1 MMPRACSGMLARTL
15 HCRLYSTDAAVLEIE
30 DSLRVASLVHSFR
43 NDGHLA
49 AALDPLR
56 RVKQGPWLTE
66 SRKATTWNNNKL
78 GNLVHDLPLDASHP
92 LESSKLASKLGLLL
106 PTTDDRQF
114 CVGDVLDP
122 GTPHRTWTLPAIVKR
137 MQAAYCGT
145 LTAELNHLAT
155 SEKKQWLVQRMEN
168 RQKATRQEQ
177 LAILRRLVDTD
188 AFERFLAAKFP
199 ASKRFGVE
207 GCEAVLVG
215 LETLVA
221 RCAQHGVCRIEL
233 GMPHRGRLNVLCNIL
248 KKPPGALYGEMEGG
262 QSEFHVG
269 DVKYHLGQS
278 ASLDFAAEEGGKA
291 SGQVRVSI
299 APNPS
304 HLEFIGPVVLGMVRA
319 EQTRLQDTAKQR
331 VMGLLIHGDA
341 AFAGLGVVAETLQLA
356 DTPGFSTGGTIHLII
371 NNQVG
376 FTTAP
381 ADARSSPHCTDIA
394 KTIGAPILHVNADDP
409 EAVVEACRIAAD
421 WRAEFKQDVV
431 VDIVGYRRYGHNEL
445 DDPTITL
452 PLSYQAVMDHP
463 PVLQLYASKLDE
475 QAVLKS
481 SQVKALQDV
490 AAQQYEQE
498 FEAFQSGKYKESAQN
513 WLHSSWQG
521 DALQAVGQAAVWGSQ
536 EPTGLPLPTLAWL
549 GNAICN
555 LPMHFTPHQHTQK
568 LLQKRRQM
576 CKDDSSRV
584 DFAMAEA
591 LAFGTLALR
600 RGVRPAGVTPSDFF
614 SMDPSLG
621 LNRGHYAVRLS
632 GQDSERGTFNQR
644 HAALYDQVTGE
655 RLVKLN
661 CMVEGQQEP
670 VEIWN
675 SPLSEAAVLGFEY
688 GYSLGC
694 AGTSLVV
701 WEAQFGD
708 FANNAQVII
717 DQFIAAGEERW
728 GQQSGLVL
736 LLPHGYDGAGPDH
749 SSARLERFLS
759 LCNDDAD
766 HLPGHSPSQR
776 RQMSATFTAL
786 AKDHGGRLN
795 RQQVMALLKAVGGQG
810 EGAGEGEAEV
820 NGELAESLWTEM
832 GLAPDA
838 HITQDVWQKVMVQ
851 HMRRHA
857 ERLANM
863 FVVNATTPAQMFH
876 ALRRQLNRP
885 FQKPLVLLTPKFLL
899 HHRPATSALHDFTT
913 GTFFNR
919 VIDDGKASDN
929 TRQAQTESGESWL
942 LPAHETRRVIL
953 CSGQIYYT
961 LSRAR
966 KSRQIRDVILVRLEQ
981 IAPFPHDLVTQ
992 VVMQYSN
999 AQVVWCQ
1006 EEPKNMGAW
1015 RYIKPRMDTAMRELV
1030 KSQEGSIP
1038 PPRIRYVGR
1047 PAAASPAT
1055 ASLAIHR
1062 QETDEI
1068 VNTALSD
1075 TLVLTGEEE
1084 FVRFDS

>member
-1 MMPRACSGMLARTL
+1 MRS
-15 HCRLYSTDAAVLEIE
+15 
-30 DSLRVASLVHSFR
+30 
-43 NDGHLA
+43 
-49 AALDPLR
+49 
-56 RVKQGPWLTE
+56 
-66 SRKATTWNNNKL
+66 
-78 GNLVHDLPLDASHP
+78 
-92 LESSKLASKLGLLL
+92 
-106 PTTDDRQF
+106 
-114 CVGDVLDP
+114 
-122 GTPHRTWTLPAIVKR
+122 
-137 MQAAYCGT
+137 AYCGT
-145 LTAELNHLAT
+145 LSAELSHLAT
-155 SEKKQWLVQRMEN
+155 SAKKQWLVQRMED
-168 RQKATRQEQ
+168 RQQPTRQQQ
-177 LAILRRLVDTD
+177 LAILRGLIDAD
-188 AFERFLAAKFP
+188 AFEKFLASKFP

-215 LETLVA
+215 LDTLVA
-221 RCAQHGVCRIEL
+221 RCAQQGVRRIEL

-269 DVKYHLGQS
+269 DVKYHMGQS
-278 ASLDFAAEEGGKA
+278 ASLQYANEEGGGT
-291 SGQVRVSI
+291 SPVRLSI

-319 EQTRLQDTAKQR
+319 EQTRLQDTAREK

-356 DTPGFSTGGTIHLII
+356 DTPGFTTGGTIHVII

-381 ADARSSPHCTDIA
+381 ADGRSSPHCTDIA

-409 EAVVEACRIAAD
+409 EAVVAACCIAAD
-421 WRAEFKQDVV
+421 WRAEHKQDVV

-452 PLSYQAVMDHP
+452 PLSYQAVARHP
-463 PVLQLYASKLDE
+463 PVLQHYTSKLHQLGVVQTSE
-475 QAVLKS
+475 VH
-481 SQVKALQDV
+481 ALQ
-490 AAQQYEQE
+490 AQATKQYEQE

-513 WLHSSWQG
+513 WLQSSWQG
-521 DALQAVGQAAVWGSQ
+521 DALQAVGQAGVWGRQ

-549 GNAICN
+549 GNAVCD
-555 LPMHFTPHQHTQK
+555 LPTGFTPHQHTEK

-576 CKDDSSRV
+576 CQDESSRV
-584 DFAMAEA
+584 DFSMAEA

-600 RGVRPAGVTPSDFF
+600 RGVGPTGVTPSDYF
-614 SMDPSLG
+614 SIDPSLG

-644 HAALYDQVTGE
+644 HAALYDQITGK
-655 RLVKLN
+655 RLVRLN
-661 CMVEGQQEP
+661 NMVEGQQEP
-670 VEIWN
+670 VEVWN

-694 AGTSLVV
+694 AGTSLVC

-766 HLPGHSPSQR
+766 HLPGHSPAQR

-786 AKDHGGRLN
+786 AKEHGGRIN
-795 RQQVMALLKAVGGQG
+795 RQQVLTMLEAAGGERG
-810 EGAGEGEAEV
+810 GAWEQ
-820 NGELAESLWTEM
+820 GELAETLWAEM
-832 GLAPDA
+832 GLEPDA
-838 HITQDVWQKVMVQ
+838 HITQDVWQQVMVQ

-885 FQKPLVLLTPKFLL
+885 FQKPLVLLTPKYLL
-899 HHRPATSALHDFTT
+899 HHRPATSALQDFTT

-929 TRQAQTESGESWL
+929 TRAMGEKAEEPWL
-942 LPAHETRRVIL
+942 LPADQTRRVIL
-953 CSGQIYYT
+953 CSGQIYYA
-961 LSRAR
+961 LSRGR
-966 KSRQIRDVILVRLEQ
+966 RSRQIRDIILVRLEQ

-992 VVMQYSN
+992 VVMQYAG
-999 AQVVWCQ
+999 AQVIWCQ

-1015 RYIKPRMDTAMRELV
+1015 RYVKPRMDTAMRELME
-1030 KSQEGSIP
+1030 SQQGTAQP
-1038 PPRIRYVGR
+1038 LRIRYVGR
-1047 PAAASPAT
+1047 PAAASPGSHLT
-1055 ASLAIHR
+1055 AIC
-1062 QETDEI
+1062 
-1068 VNTALSD
+1068 SD
-1075 TLVLTGEEE
+1075 YHL
-1084 FVRFDS
+1084 F